1 MKNYV
6 RSCSAEYISSADRTY
21 SLQALQKGIQQLV
34 TSIER
39 LDHDTYI
46 DLDLARLHE
55 EAIEALRAVKVRRYE

>member
-1 MKNYV
+1 MKKYV

-21 SLQALQKGIQQLV
+21 SLEALQKGLQQLV

>member
-1 MKNYV
+1 MKKYV

-21 SLQALQKGIQQLV
+21 SLEALQKGLQQLV

-39 LDHDTYI
+39 LDHNTYI